1 MAFNRYDGYE
11 YEEPQKFVSLQEQ
24 KKFKYEAVKN
34 YETLKDKTIY
44 DQNDQPT
51 NDLVQVKFNN

>member
-1 MAFNRYDGYE
+1 MAFTRYDGYK

-24 KKFKYEAVKN
+24 KKFKYAAVKN

-44 DQNDQPT
+44 DQNGQPT
-51 NDLVQVKFNN
+51 NDLVQVKF

>member
-44 DQNDQPT
+44 DQNG
-51 NDLVQVKFNN
+51 

>member
-24 KKFKYEAVKN
+24 KNFKYEAVKN

-44 DQNDQPT
+44 DQNGQPT

>member
-1 MAFNRYDGYE
+1 MAFNRYDGYG

-44 DQNDQPT
+44 DQNGQPT
-51 NDLVQVKFNN
+51 NDLV

>member
-1 MAFNRYDGYE
+1 MAFNIYDGYG

-24 KKFKYEAVKN
+24 KKFKYAAVKN

-44 DQNDQPT
+44 DQNGQPT

>member
-1 MAFNRYDGYE
+1 MAFTIYDGYG

-24 KKFKYEAVKN
+24 KNFKYEAVKN

-44 DQNDQPT
+44 DQNGQPT

>member
-24 KKFKYEAVKN
+24 KNFKYEAVKN
-34 YETLKDKTIY
+34 YETLKDKTLY
-44 DQNDQPT
+44 DQNGQPT

>member
-24 KKFKYEAVKN
+24 KNFCGSS
-34 YETLKDKTIY
+34 
-44 DQNDQPT
+44 
-51 NDLVQVKFNN
+51 

>member
-11 YEEPQKFVSLQEQ
+11 YDEPQKFVSLQEQ
-24 KKFKYEAVKN
+24 KKFKYAAVKN

-44 DQNDQPT
+44 DQNGQPT

>member
-24 KKFKYEAVKN
+24 KNFRYEAVKN

-44 DQNDQPT
+44 DQNGQPT

>member
-11 YEEPQKFVSLQEQ
+11 YEEPQKFFSLQEQ
-24 KKFKYEAVKN
+24 KKFKYAAVKN

-44 DQNDQPT
+44 DQNGQPT
-51 NDLVQVKFNN
+51 NDLVQVKF

>member
-1 MAFNRYDGYE
+1 MAFTRYDGYE

-24 KKFKYEAVKN
+24 KNFKYEAVKN

-44 DQNDQPT
+44 DQNGQPT